1 MNYCIFCF
9 SPVVMK
15 IIAGLKM
22 PYEKLDQV
30 VQNLVAGANSGTT
43 EKLFFFLGSSQENIH
58 L

>member
-30 VQNLVAGANSGTT
+30 VQNLVAGANWGTS
-43 EKLFFFLGSSQENIH
+43 EKLFFLESSQENIH

>member
-1 MNYCIFCF
+1 MKYCIFCF

-30 VQNLVAGANSGTT
+30 VQNLVAGANWGTS
-43 EKLFFFLGSSQENIH
+43 EKLFFLESSQENIH

>member
-1 MNYCIFCF
+1 
-9 SPVVMK
+9 MK

-43 EKLFFFLGSSQENIH
+43 EKLFFSRVFTVKYSLIGASKENTH